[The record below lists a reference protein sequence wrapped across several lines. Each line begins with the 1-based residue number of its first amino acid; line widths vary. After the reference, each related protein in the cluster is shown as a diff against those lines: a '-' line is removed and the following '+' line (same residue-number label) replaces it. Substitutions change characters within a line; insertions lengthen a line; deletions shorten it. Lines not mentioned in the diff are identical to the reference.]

1 MSVRKKYEH
10 QILEKVRELP
20 MARVVETLDFVSFLE
35 DQEEL
40 RAQGDTIDVSDEEF
54 EVLLA
59 DCFGKWKG
67 EVDGVTY
74 ANRFRA
80 TWKDRYGGKKI
91 T

>member
-1 MSVRKKYEH
+1 MSVREKYEH

-35 DQEEL
+35 GQEDFMG
-40 RAQGDTIDVSDEEF
+40 RGDRKDVSDEEF

-74 ANRFRA
+74 ANRFRT
-80 TWKDRYGGKKI
+80 TWNGCVSLY
-91 T
+91 